1 MGRSLLC
8 AGVHL
13 VAVGEGKSGFCE
25 TFSDMRVHVDDA
37 DAIPAEAF
45 QMAKYM
51 IGVTEAGDASVNLQW
66 EKTLEKVDG
75 AILVTKNVS
84 KDFRAAVMRSP
95 NKVIVHATV
104 TGFAICLLDTMQD
117 R

>member
-1 MGRSLLC
+1 
-8 AGVHL
+8 
-13 VAVGEGKSGFCE
+13 
-25 TFSDMRVHVDDA
+25 
-37 DAIPAEAF
+37 
-45 QMAKYM
+45 MAKYM

-104 TGFAICLLDTMQD
+104 TGFGGTILEPNVPRASESLENTMGLLCDGFPQERIVVRVDPIIPTEKGLEK
-117 R
+117 

>member
-1 MGRSLLC
+1 
-8 AGVHL
+8 
-13 VAVGEGKSGFCE
+13 
-25 TFSDMRVHVDDA
+25 
-37 DAIPAEAF
+37 
-45 QMAKYM
+45 MAKYM

-95 NKVIVHATV
+95 NKRSEEHTSE
-104 TGFAICLLDTMQD
+104 LQSQ